1 MSDIVF
7 YILLLIVG
15 IVLIPFV
22 FWVDKKNSKLTYYQ
36 QHPEKLKKPWH
47 KRWWLYLVA
56 VILVAGS
63 IGNLADPET
72 YQSHK
77 PKQTRLASDKEMQKE
92 YKKTVKENSINHTQN
107 LPDQK
112 INQTKATKGKFY
124 WTAKDNKKVRL
135 FVSDKKITAI
145 KYVTGDD
152 YENPSSCQIILSKI
166 LDDNNLKYGD
176 DKQSGDDTLLDN
188 DSRYNIY
195 SPKYKKWY
203 NVQFTAGY
211 KKDDAVSS
219 FSIYPNKSSEAE

>member
-1 MSDIVF
+1 M
-7 YILLLIVG
+7 
-15 IVLIPFV
+15 
-22 FWVDKKNSKLTYYQ
+22 
-36 QHPEKLKKPWH
+36 
-47 KRWWLYLVA
+47 
-56 VILVAGS
+56 
-63 IGNLADPET
+63 
-72 YQSHK
+72 
-77 PKQTRLASDKEMQKE
+77 
-92 YKKTVKENSINHTQN
+92 
-107 LPDQK
+107 
-112 INQTKATKGKFY
+112 
-124 WTAKDNKKVRL
+124 
-135 FVSDKKITAI
+135 
-145 KYVTGDD
+145 TGDD